1 MLLQVRHSI
10 ACSYVILQSIHNL
23 YDAIID
29 DASYMGCKKNASTH
43 VSRGKF
49 KKRRPPEKP
58 SQVVPINPMPPL
70 NGSRIIK
77 LEHLQDH
84 LQVITSHVASC
95 HSSSSCSFSSEPVT
109 VREERRDGLSSTL
122 ITHCHNCS
130 EDFTLQTSSKVKG
143 LTDKPHWEANVAA
156 VWGQMST
163 GGGHST
169 LVETMAVLG
178 VPVMN
183 KRCFISTERRI
194 GEWWCALLEESMKL
208 AGQEERELAIAR
220 GTTCLGDP
228 AITVILDGGWS
239 KRTHKH
245 SYNAKSGVAIIIG
258 YETGKILFMGIRNK
272 YCSVCALATNGKPP
286 EHTCFK
292 NWDGSSSAMETDIIV
307 EGFKMC
313 VQQHG
318 VKYSKFIGDG
328 DSSVR
333 HALVSSIP
341 WGFAIEKIECAN
353 HAVKCFRT
361 HLETVVVDNPR
372 YKGRG
377 KLTEAMRKRLTKAA
391 RCAIAMRSKESDRSS
406 AIAKLQKD
414 LMNAPYHCFGGHSKC
429 STDFCKTAQKSKSTS
444 SSFSKSIVSSVS
456 VVSSLSSVSS
466 VSVVS
471 SLSCVSSVSVV
482 SSLSSVSSVSV
493 VSSLSSVSSPLSFV
507 SSPSSIS
514 SPLSLVSSPSSVST
528 PSSLLS
534 VSSLSSFSGCSSPS
548 SGTNSPQTPSVPRP
562 TAYSD
567 RTPINNPTTSSTC
580 SVPPPSNSVRD
591 ISPQDLCELTIEH
604 EEHWVDATNDE
615 CLEEVRD
622 IPAAKESVIDP
633 AMICDI
639 QRALS
644 RLVGKAPELIG
655 KVNRIQTIIL
665 QQLRIL

>member
-49 KKRRPPEKP
+49 KKRRPPVKP

-70 NGSRIIK
+70 NGSRIIN

-84 LQVITSHVASC
+84 LQVITSHAASC

-130 EDFTLQTSSKVKG
+130 EDFTLRTSSKVKG
-143 LTDKPHWEANVAA
+143 LTGKPHWEANVAA

-194 GEWWCALLEESMKL
+194 GEWWGALLEESMKL

-258 YETGKILFMGIRNK
+258 YETGKILFMGVRNK

-353 HAVKCFRT
+353 HVVKCFRT

-372 YKGRG
+372 YKGR
-377 KLTEAMRKRLTKAA
+377 
-391 RCAIAMRSKESDRSS
+391 ES
-406 AIAKLQKD
+406 
-414 LMNAPYHCFGGHSKC
+414 
-429 STDFCKTAQKSKSTS
+429 
-444 SSFSKSIVSSVS
+444 
-456 VVSSLSSVSS
+456 
-466 VSVVS
+466 
-471 SLSCVSSVSVV
+471 
-482 SSLSSVSSVSV
+482 
-493 VSSLSSVSSPLSFV
+493 
-507 SSPSSIS
+507 
-514 SPLSLVSSPSSVST
+514 
-528 PSSLLS
+528 
-534 VSSLSSFSGCSSPS
+534 
-548 SGTNSPQTPSVPRP
+548 
-562 TAYSD
+562 
-567 RTPINNPTTSSTC
+567 
-580 SVPPPSNSVRD
+580 
-591 ISPQDLCELTIEH
+591 
-604 EEHWVDATNDE
+604 
-615 CLEEVRD
+615 
-622 IPAAKESVIDP
+622 
-633 AMICDI
+633 
-639 QRALS
+639 
-644 RLVGKAPELIG
+644 
-655 KVNRIQTIIL
+655 
-665 QQLRIL
+665 